1 MTDWNELV
9 DEETLRNT
17 VKALGQNGIEAV
29 VAENGEEAKRLAL
42 GFIPEGSEVMTMS
55 SVTLDTIGLT
65 SQINESGKYNSI
77 RKRLMTLDVKTQW
90 AERQKL
96 GAAPDYV
103 VGSVQAVTTDGKVI
117 IVSNSGSQL
126 PAYASGATH
135 VVWVVGTNKIVPDLD
150 TGLKRIYEHTLP
162 LENERALKVY
172 GVSSNVSKILIIN
185 KETKPKRITI
195 ILVKEK
201 LGF

>member
-1 MTDWNELV
+1 MDWDKLA
-9 DEETLRNT
+9 DEETIQNT

-29 VAENGEEAKRLAL
+29 VAENGEEAKEKAL
-42 GFIPEGSEVMTMS
+42 EFIPEGSEVMTMS
-55 SVTLDTIGLT
+55 SVTLDAIGLA
-65 SQINESGKYNSI
+65 SQINNLGKYNSV
-77 RKRLMTLDVKTQW
+77 RNRLVAMDVKTQW
-90 AERQKL
+90 TERQKL
-96 GAAPDYV
+96 GAAPEWV

-117 IVSNSGSQL
+117 CVSNSGSQL
-126 PAYASGATH
+126 PAYASGAAH
-135 VVWVVGTNKIVPDLD
+135 VIWVVGTNKIVPDLD
-150 TGLKRIYEHTLP
+150 TGMKRIYEHTLP

-172 GVSSNVSKILIIN
+172 GVSSDVSKILIIN

>member
-126 PAYASGATH
+126 PAYASGAAH
-135 VVWVVGTNKIVPDLD
+135 VMWIV
-150 TGLKRIYEHTLP
+150 
-162 LENERALKVY
+162 
-172 GVSSNVSKILIIN
+172 
-185 KETKPKRITI
+185 
-195 ILVKEK
+195 
-201 LGF
+201 